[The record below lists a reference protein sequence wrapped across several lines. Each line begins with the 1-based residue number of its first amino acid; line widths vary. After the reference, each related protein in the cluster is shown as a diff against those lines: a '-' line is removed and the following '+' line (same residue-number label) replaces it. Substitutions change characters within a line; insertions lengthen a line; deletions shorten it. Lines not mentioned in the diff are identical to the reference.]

1 MPQCLQYLIEDLEV
15 RTENAQNQLMPLCT
29 LEKIPVAHRLMFVQ
43 LVKQIGSSESET
55 KQGDERVN
63 DMFDSSFLAEMY
75 EV

>member
-55 KQGDERVN
+55 KQGD